1 VSFLVKKSAWK
12 VLNISFLGE
21 HFKTSIYEK
30 SFVRQRK
37 KNKTFLGG
45 RTDINHGN
53 TESVLSGKTLGTET
67 D

>member
-1 VSFLVKKSAWK
+1 M
-12 VLNISFLGE
+12 LNISFLGE

-30 SFVRQRK
+30 SFFVRQRK
-37 KNKTFLGG
+37 KNKTFRGG

-53 TESVLSGKTLGTET
+53 TESVLSGETPGTAT